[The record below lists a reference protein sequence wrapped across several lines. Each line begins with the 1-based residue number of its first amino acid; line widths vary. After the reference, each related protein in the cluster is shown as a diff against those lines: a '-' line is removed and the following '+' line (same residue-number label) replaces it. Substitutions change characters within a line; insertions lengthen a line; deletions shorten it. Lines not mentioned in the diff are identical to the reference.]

1 MKYKTLDIVFK
12 TLGRIKVLG
21 QNANANATS
30 EQSDSRDDFVKNR
43 GNANCH
49 CLRAIV
55 ELRFFVFV
63 CLYLNEN
70 ITKLSPSRL
79 TFSSL

>member
-1 MKYKTLDIVFK
+1 MKCKTLDIVFK

-30 EQSDSRDDFVKNR
+30 EQSDSHDDFEKNR
-43 GNANCH
+43 GNAV
-49 CLRAIV
+49 V

-63 CLYLNEN
+63 CLNEN

-79 TFSSL
+79 TFS

>member
-1 MKYKTLDIVFK
+1 MKCKTLDIVFK

-43 GNANCH
+43 GNAV
-49 CLRAIV
+49 V

-70 ITKLSPSRL
+70 ITKLSQSRL